1 MAEFTLNQKISDDSI
16 LISKLELSEL
26 RLMNDANY
34 PWFIL
39 IPQQSNL
46 CEIYDLTDNQQKI
59 LMSEINKLAKFIK
72 THFKADKIN
81 IANLGNIVAQLHIHV
96 IARYKDD
103 QAWPDPVWGKYPQ
116 KKYLTE
122 QILAIKELFN
132 KY

>member
-39 IPQQSNL
+39 IPQQNNL

-103 QAWPDPVWGKYPQ
+103 KAWPDPVWGKYPQ

>member
-1 MAEFTLNQKISDDSI
+1 
-16 LISKLELSEL
+16 
-26 RLMNDANY
+26 
-34 PWFIL
+34 
-39 IPQQSNL
+39 
-46 CEIYDLTDNQQKI
+46 
-59 LMSEINKLAKFIK
+59 MSEINKLAKFIK
-72 THFKADKIN
+72 TYFKADKIN

-103 QAWPDPVWGKYPQ
+103 KAWPDPVWGKYPQ

>member
-1 MAEFTLNQKISDDSI
+1 MAEFTLNKKISDDSI

-39 IPQQSNL
+39 IPQQNNL

-81 IANLGNIVAQLHIHV
+81 IANLGNIVEQLHIHV

-103 QAWPDPVWGKYPQ
+103 KAWPDPVWGKYPQ

-122 QILAIKELFN
+122 QILALKELFN